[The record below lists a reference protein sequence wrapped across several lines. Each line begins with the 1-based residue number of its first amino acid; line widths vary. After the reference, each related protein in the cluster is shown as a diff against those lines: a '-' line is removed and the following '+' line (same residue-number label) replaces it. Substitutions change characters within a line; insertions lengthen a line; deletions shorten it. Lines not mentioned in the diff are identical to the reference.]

1 MKDKVSQV
9 CDYILDRLE
18 SGEYRAG
25 EAIPSARKIEKEVDA
40 SFAMIQHAVTTLAQA
55 GILHC
60 VNRQGSIVREN
71 WRDGLLAGN
80 LVLFDPARPWVPGF
94 RKLLQQRHP
103 QLRLGTGF
111 SRGMFELRTT
121 LHAQQFRDEYLDLA
135 PLFHSIF
142 DKGEEFFRAPFRGFR
157 ETDGSIR
164 GIPFIFSPR
173 VMFCNPVYLRKAG
186 IKMPDAEWTFD
197 DFLSI
202 LNQLKEVFPT
212 ENLLNYSP
220 YPFFWMN
227 FVFRCGGA
235 LIDPA
240 AENPVQIDS
249 PETIRGIEAVRALRH
264 LLPAHTPRQWGRDF
278 CNGGLAF
285 MLGDRELLN
294 PILHSGMKEW
304 QVLPLPHIPGGADRM
319 AQSTDLLCIRKECV
333 DPELAAEF
341 LHFML
346 SEEVQ
351 DYIAAEKYG
360 IPVRKSSAQKSI
372 DVSDPR
378 DILFLTEMES
388 MSAEYNLDS
397 PELTRLIQ
405 GGIRRIINN
414 GTLPLKQS
422 LEELAQAVRV
432 FLLIKN
438 EEKLETRE
446 KKE

>member
-1 MKDKVSQV
+1 
-9 CDYILDRLE
+9 
-18 SGEYRAG
+18 
-25 EAIPSARKIEKEVDA
+25 
-40 SFAMIQHAVTTLAQA
+40 
-55 GILHC
+55 
-60 VNRQGSIVREN
+60 
-71 WRDGLLAGN
+71 
-80 LVLFDPARPWVPGF
+80 
-94 RKLLQQRHP
+94 
-103 QLRLGTGF
+103 
-111 SRGMFELRTT
+111 
-121 LHAQQFRDEYLDLA
+121 
-135 PLFHSIF
+135 
-142 DKGEEFFRAPFRGFR
+142 
-157 ETDGSIR
+157 
-164 GIPFIFSPR
+164 
-173 VMFCNPVYLRKAG
+173 
-186 IKMPDAEWTFD
+186 
-197 DFLSI
+197 
-202 LNQLKEVFPT
+202 
-212 ENLLNYSP
+212 
-220 YPFFWMN
+220 
-227 FVFRCGGA
+227 
-235 LIDPA
+235 
-240 AENPVQIDS
+240 
-249 PETIRGIEAVRALRH
+249 
-264 LLPAHTPRQWGRDF
+264 
-278 CNGGLAF
+278 
-285 MLGDRELLN
+285 
-294 PILHSGMKEW
+294 
-304 QVLPLPHIPGGADRM
+304 M

-438 EEKLETRE
+438 EEPETKE

>member
-1 MKDKVSQV
+1 
-9 CDYILDRLE
+9 
-18 SGEYRAG
+18 
-25 EAIPSARKIEKEVDA
+25 
-40 SFAMIQHAVTTLAQA
+40 
-55 GILHC
+55 
-60 VNRQGSIVREN
+60 
-71 WRDGLLAGN
+71 
-80 LVLFDPARPWVPGF
+80 
-94 RKLLQQRHP
+94 
-103 QLRLGTGF
+103 
-111 SRGMFELRTT
+111 MFELRTT
-121 LHAQQFRDEYLDLA
+121 LHVQQFRDEYLDLA
-135 PLFHSIF
+135 PFFHSIF

-333 DPELAAEF
+333 DPELAAGF
-341 LHFML
+341 LRFML